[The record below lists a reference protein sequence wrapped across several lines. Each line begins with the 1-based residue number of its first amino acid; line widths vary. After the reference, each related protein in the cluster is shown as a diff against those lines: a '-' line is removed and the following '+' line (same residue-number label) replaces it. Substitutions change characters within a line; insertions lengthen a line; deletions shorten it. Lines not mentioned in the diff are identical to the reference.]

1 MSARPPVIVIG
12 MHRSGTTMVMRM
24 LAELGLFVGARIDG
38 NCESPYFRAINDWL
52 LTQCG
57 GRWDEPTP
65 IRYMLESPRTRSLVT
80 EYLRSYLSS
89 PRCVSYFGM
98 RGLLRRRR
106 ETIMANPWGWKD
118 PRNTFTL
125 PIWLDLFPQARVIHI
140 YRHGIDVAKSLA
152 TRWEKSVQKRESRF
166 HTRRRL
172 YAIRPQRGGFAE
184 SYRCATLE
192 GALSLWEEY
201 VTESRRHVTALGSG
215 AIEVQYELFLEQP
228 AATLERLSEFAGL
241 RAGKEQI
248 VQSASGVRRE
258 RAFAYREESDLLS
271 FARQKADQLAVCGYT
286 A

>member
-1 MSARPPVIVIG
+1 MIVRPPVIVIG

-24 LAELGLFVGARIDG
+24 LAELGLFVGAQIDG
-38 NCESPYFRAINDWL
+38 NCEPPFFRAINDWL

-57 GRWDEPTP
+57 GRWDEPRP
-65 IRYMLESPRTRSLVT
+65 IRHLLESPRTRSLVT
-80 EYLRSYLSS
+80 DYLRSYLSS
-89 PRCVSYFGM
+89 PRSVSYFGM
-98 RGLLRRRR
+98 RGLWRKGR
-106 ETIMANPWGWKD
+106 EAVMTKPWGWKD

-166 HTRRRL
+166 HARRRL
-172 YAIRPQRGGFAE
+172 YAIRPQTGGFAE
-184 SYRCATLE
+184 SYRCGTLE

-201 VTESRRHVTALGSG
+201 VTESRRQVSAMGSG
-215 AIEVQYELFLEQP
+215 AIEVQYEAFLEQP
-228 AATLERLSEFAGL
+228 AAILEQLSEFAGL
-241 RAGKEQI
+241 TAGKEQVI
-248 VQSASGVRRE
+248 HTASGVRRE